1 LSKGSYDRLVQLAKR
16 RLAGIEHGAEDV
28 VSRAVVRWASL
39 PPRTWPVARLEQVI
53 KSEAASWRRT
63 EHRLAARQLRAGRD
77 PTLRTPML
85 VPYYLDV
92 DLIVL
97 RRILATASEK
107 QGGAM
112 ATRDVEILDLL
123 LAGYSQQEIAK
134 LANCSRDTVRRSR
147 TRWQLVLS
155 SMLAEMD

>member
-1 LSKGSYDRLVQLAKR
+1 
-16 RLAGIEHGAEDV
+16 
-28 VSRAVVRWASL
+28 
-39 PPRTWPVARLEQVI
+39 
-53 KSEAASWRRT
+53 
-63 EHRLAARQLRAGRD
+63 
-77 PTLRTPML
+77 
-85 VPYYLDV
+85 
-92 DLIVL
+92 
-97 RRILATASEK
+97 
-107 QGGAM
+107 M

>member
-1 LSKGSYDRLVQLAKR
+1 
-16 RLAGIEHGAEDV
+16 
-28 VSRAVVRWASL
+28 
-39 PPRTWPVARLEQVI
+39 
-53 KSEAASWRRT
+53 
-63 EHRLAARQLRAGRD
+63 
-77 PTLRTPML
+77 ML